1 MTSAGDIWAEG
12 STLVRLQDLAG
23 SGSEVAAGDGLAV
36 ASVQHQPVVVL
47 VGLQVANAVSSA
59 SNEAKLVKWD
69 RNGGGM
75 GRTAGSL
82 LSFEGLV
89 RPGLG
94 CGRAGTAVGR
104 DGHCV

>member
-1 MTSAGDIWAEG
+1 MPAIPGLRG
-12 STLVRLQDLAG
+12 TLVQLQDLAG
-23 SGSEVAAGDGLAV
+23 SRSEVAAGDGPAV
-36 ASVQHQPVVVL
+36 APVRHQPGVVFL
-47 VGLQVANAVSSA
+47 GLQVANAVSSA

-82 LSFEGLV
+82 RSFEGLV

-104 DGHCV
+104 GGHCV